1 VLCVLS
7 DILHAVDHGDV
18 AVLVL
23 LDLSAA
29 FDMLDL
35 LDHDILMQ
43 RVHSAFTTSLNDGS
57 NRICQ
62 ARRSTYVMD
71 LDLTSHPLVCYTP
84 DVWRPARFCTGS
96 DTFRPA
102 HPSFHLVN

>member
-1 VLCVLS
+1 MLS

-29 FDMLDL
+29 FDMVDL
-35 LDHDILMQ
+35 LDNDMLMQ
-43 RVHSAFTTSLNDGS
+43 RVSLHSVFTTSLNDGS

-62 ARRSTYVMD
+62 ASQTQYVRHGPNKSSIS
-71 LDLTSHPLVCYTP
+71 LLH
-84 DVWRPARFCTGS
+84 A
-96 DTFRPA
+96 
-102 HPSFHLVN
+102 